1 MYSYKAKIV
10 RWVDGDTVILDIDLG
25 FYVTRQERVRLARIN
40 APELNSTVP
49 YQVRKA
55 KSARAKAKKFAPEGA
70 KALLSTSKN
79 DIDRYARYIGE
90 ITIEGKNISDYLI
103 QIKAVEEV
111 KF

>member
-1 MYSYKAKIV
+1 MYQYNAKIV

-40 APELNSTVP
+40 APELNSKVA

-55 KSARAKAKKFAPEGA
+55 KSARAKAKKFAPEGS
-70 KALLSTSKN
+70 LVILNTSKSN
-79 DIDRYARYIGE
+79 IDRYSRYIGE
-90 ITIEGKNISDYLI
+90 IEFKGKNISDYLI
-103 QIKAVEEV
+103 EIGAAEEV

>member
-1 MYSYKAKIV
+1 MYQYNAKIV

-55 KSARAKAKKFAPEGA
+55 KSARAKAKKFAPEGTEVVLA
-70 KALLSTSKN
+70 TSKS
-79 DIDRYARYIGE
+79 DIDRYSRYIGE
-90 ITIEGKNISDYLI
+90 ITVNSKNISDYLI
-103 QIKAVEEV
+103 KIGIVDEV

>member
-1 MYSYKAKIV
+1 MYQYNAKIV

-40 APELNSTVP
+40 APELNSQVP

-55 KSARAKAKKFAPEGA
+55 KSARAKAKKFAPEGTA
-70 KALLSTSKN
+70 VVLSTSKN
-79 DIDRYARYIGE
+79 DIDRYSRYIGE
-90 ITIEGKNISDYLI
+90 VFVNGKNVSDYLI
-103 QIKAVEEV
+103 EAGIVKEV

>member
-1 MYSYKAKIV
+1 MYQYNAKIV

-25 FYVTRQERVRLARIN
+25 FYVTRQERVRLARID
-40 APELNSTVP
+40 APELNSQVP

-55 KSARAKAKKFAPEGA
+55 KSARAKAKKFAPEGTTV
-70 KALLSTSKN
+70 LLSTSKN
-79 DIDRYARYIGE
+79 DIDRYSRYIGE

-103 QIKAVEEV
+103 KIKAVEEV

>member
-1 MYSYKAKIV
+1 MYNYKAEIV

-40 APELNSTVP
+40 APELNSQVP

-70 KALLSTSKN
+70 TVLLSTSKN
-79 DIDRYARYIGE
+79 DIDRYSRYIGE
-90 ITIEGKNISDYLI
+90 ITIDGKNISDYLI

>member
-1 MYSYKAKIV
+1 MYSYKAEIV

-40 APELNSTVP
+40 APELNSQVP

-55 KSARAKAKKFAPEGA
+55 KSARAKAKKFAPEGTTV
-70 KALLSTSKN
+70 LLTTSKN
-79 DIDRYARYIGE
+79 DIDRYSRYIGE
-90 ITIEGKNISDYLI
+90 ITVNGKNISDYLI

>member
-1 MYSYKAKIV
+1 MYQYNAKIV

-40 APELNSTVP
+40 APELNSQVP

-55 KSARAKAKKFAPEGA
+55 KSARAKAKKFAPEGSEVV
-70 KALLSTSKN
+70 LSTSKN
-79 DIDRYARYIGE
+79 DIDRYSRYIGE
-90 ITIEGKNISDYLI
+90 ITLNGKNISDYLI
-103 QIKAVEEV
+103 EIKAVEEV

>member
-1 MYSYKAKIV
+1 MYSYNAKIV

-40 APELNSTVP
+40 APELNSKVP

-55 KSARAKAKKFAPEGA
+55 KSARAKAKKFAPEGSQVTL
-70 KALLSTSKN
+70 KTSKSN
-79 DIDRYARYIGE
+79 IDRYSRYIGE
-90 ITIEGKNISDYLI
+90 IEFEGTNISDYLI
-103 QIKAVEEV
+103 SKKVVDEV

>member
-1 MYSYKAKIV
+1 MYNYNAKIV

-40 APELNSTVP
+40 APELNSQVP

-55 KSARAKAKKFAPEGA
+55 KSARAKAKKFAPEGSQVV
-70 KALLSTSKN
+70 LTTSKSS
-79 DIDRYARYIGE
+79 IDRYSRYIGE
-90 ITIEGKNISDYLI
+90 ITFNEKNISDYLI
-103 QIKAVEEV
+103 EIGVADEV